1 MSPEPL
7 IEISNLGLHFGA
19 MRVLQDVSLELAPGE
34 ILGLVGPNGAGKTSL
49 LNCLNGA
56 YRPSEG
62 EIRVMGQRGHT
73 LRAHQITRLGVAR
86 TFQGGS
92 VLPEMRVLRYVM
104 LGQHFSYRRS
114 ALASAIG
121 LPFVSGRERRIRGVA
136 MDALAFL
143 SLEGVAG
150 RRLSDLPYGFG
161 KLVDIARALASQPS
175 VLLLDEPASGLGDGL
190 RRQLAGLLRRIRDE
204 LGIAQIVVEH
214 DMGLVQSA
222 CDRVIVLDVGQVL
235 AVGEP
240 GYVIGLPTVRDAFL
254 GKALDEPMAKSEVAP
269 S

>member
-1 MSPEPL
+1 MSSGPL
-7 IEISNLGLHFGA
+7 IEIRGLGLRFDA
-19 MRVLQDVSLELAPGE
+19 MRVLQDVSLELGAGE

-62 EIRVMGQRGHT
+62 EIHVLGQLGNS
-73 LRAHQITRLGVAR
+73 LRAHQITKLGVAR

-104 LGQHFSYRRS
+104 LGQHLNSRQGV
-114 ALASAIG
+114 LASAMA
-121 LPFVSGRERRIRGVA
+121 LPFLSGEERRIRAVA
-136 MDALAFL
+136 MEALGFL
-143 SLEGVAG
+143 NLEGVAD
-150 RRLSDLPYGFG
+150 RRLSELPYGFG
-161 KLVDIARALASQPS
+161 KLVDIARALASKPR

-190 RRQLAGLLRRIRDE
+190 RRQLAGLLRRIKED
-204 LGIAQIVVEH
+204 LDIAQVVVEH

-222 CDRVIVLDVGQVL
+222 CDRVVVLDAGQVL

-240 GYVIGLPTVRDAFL
+240 GYVIGLPGVRDAFL
-254 GKALDEPMAKSEVAP
+254 GKSLDDPIEKREVA
-269 S
+269 SS